1 MCGVPPAPADPARSA
16 GARRRGRP
24 RAVPPR
30 RGAAA
35 PEDEILAAAGRLFA
49 KQGFAA
55 TSTRQIA
62 AAAGLRQPSLF
73 HWFASKHAILE
84 ALLAKL
90 LAPPL
95 AFASALEAR
104 REPAALSLY
113 RFLRF
118 DVHALLTAPWDAGA
132 LAVLP
137 ELRAPRFR
145 GFWRDRERLV
155 AAVEGWIRRGIR
167 EGGFAPTDPA
177 LAARAVFGMD
187 EATLTWPR
195 AARTD
200 AERVAE
206 QVATLA
212 LRGLLADP
220 GALAGIRAAARGA
233 A

>member
-1 MCGVPPAPADPARSA
+1 MIENRPMPPARPLLAAP
-16 GARRRGRP
+16 RRGRP

-35 PEDEILAAAGRLFA
+35 PEDEILVAAGRLFA

-73 HWFASKHAILE
+73 HWFASKDAILD
-84 ALLAKL
+84 ALLEKL

-95 AFASALEAR
+95 AYAAALEAR
-104 REPAALSLY
+104 HEPAALSLY

-118 DVHALLTAPWDAGA
+118 DVFGLCTAPYDVGA

-145 GFWRDRERLV
+145 GFWREREQLV

-167 EGGFAPTDPA
+167 EGDFAPIDPA
-177 LAARAVFGMD
+177 LAARALFGLD
-187 EATLTWPR
+187 EATLSWFR
-195 AARTD
+195 ARRD
-200 AERVAE
+200 DPAEVAE
-206 QVATLA
+206 GVATLA
-212 LRGLLADP
+212 LRALLADP
-220 GALAGIRAAARGA
+220 RALAELRAAASRSTD
-233 A
+233 

>member
-1 MCGVPPAPADPARSA
+1 VSPARSRA
-16 GARRRGRP
+16 AAPRRGRP

-73 HWFASKHAILE
+73 HWFASKQAILD

-95 AFASALEAR
+95 AFVAALEAR

-118 DVHALLTAPWDAGA
+118 DVHALLTAPYDVGA

-137 ELRAPRFR
+137 ELRAPRLR
-145 GFWRDRERLV
+145 GFWRERERLV
-155 AAVEGWIRRGIR
+155 AAVEGWIRRGVR
-167 EGGFAPTDPA
+167 EGDFAPTDSA
-177 LAARAVFGMD
+177 LAARALFGLD
-187 EATLTWPR
+187 EATLGWFR
-195 AARTD
+195 AARHD
-200 AERVAE
+200 ARAVAE
-206 QVATLA
+206 AVATLA
-212 LRGLLADP
+212 LRALLVDP
-220 GALAGIRAAARGA
+220 RALPKLRAAADRDPA
-233 A
+233 SALS